1 MPVYFESAEQPS
13 KQDLAD
19 LEKIYL
25 DAPSWLISPFA
36 NATAL
41 IKHGLSQNTLVTA
54 RFNSRLLGAA
64 LLDKHADGWLLSHL
78 CVRELTRNR
87 GVARRLVQE
96 ASRLAAEAGQV
107 LQVMIPADQPELV
120 QLATEK
126 SLLIASTQSL
136 RSS

>member
-13 KQDLAD
+13 TQDLAD

-25 DAPSWLISPFA
+25 DAPDWLVSPFVDA
-36 NATAL
+36 AAL
-41 IKHGLSQNTLVTA
+41 IDHGLSQNTLVTA

-64 LLDKHADGWLLSHL
+64 LLDKQAEGWLLSHL
-78 CVRELTRNR
+78 CVRALTRNR

-107 LQVMIPADQPELV
+107 LQVVIPAGQPELA
-120 QLATEK
+120 QLATNK
-126 SLLIASTQSL
+126 SLLIANIESL
-136 RSS
+136 RLS